1 MPLPQRTEPPKEP
14 LAPLGRK
21 RAGTRPAVVQG
32 GVGDTYS
39 HLMDGIG
46 SDAVTGRFWGRK
58 ANLLASVLRDMVA
71 ELY

>member
-1 MPLPQRTEPPKEP
+1 M
-14 LAPLGRK
+14 
-21 RAGTRPAVVQG
+21 VQG